1 MFRHYPQNHRSRHAT
16 GHIWIQ
22 LWVRK
27 KTTHALGS
35 KNQTHTVSVFVAME
49 FPDKE
54 FITILKQ
61 FGRIKTKN
69 LCRLYYTEK
78 GCTNIERGICVAEF
92 TTLDR
97 DLPRKIV
104 TQGMLNI
111 LQIYRPAAN
120 MLSMRLD

>member
-35 KNQTHTVSVFVAME
+35 KNHTHICLCGDGIPGQGIHRYSQA
-49 FPDKE
+49 
-54 FITILKQ
+54 IWAN
-61 FGRIKTKN
+61 IKTKN
-69 LCRLYYTEK
+69 LHRLYYTEK

-97 DLPRKIV
+97 DLPRKLV